1 MKTAAPSDATASEQ
15 LCGAGR
21 GAQRACP
28 GGGRDGTRLV
38 CFLFRCRPP
47 VGRGIS
53 MTHPELTE
61 KHTMQVHASGV
72 FGVATQFFLGSY

>member
-1 MKTAAPSDATASEQ
+1 METAAPSDATASEQ

-21 GAQRACP
+21 GGQRACP
-28 GGGRDGTRLV
+28 GGGRTERKVFGF
-38 CFLFRCRPP
+38 FLPLPSPFFRPRNDTPG
-47 VGRGIS
+47 VNR
-53 MTHPELTE
+53 

>member
-1 MKTAAPSDATASEQ
+1 MKTAAPSDALTASEQ

-28 GGGRDGTRLV
+28 GGGRTERDSGFLSSGHPLLSFGLV
-38 CFLFRCRPP
+38 
-47 VGRGIS
+47 

-61 KHTMQVHASGV
+61 NTLCKFMPQE
-72 FGVATQFFLGSY
+72 FGVASQFFLGSY